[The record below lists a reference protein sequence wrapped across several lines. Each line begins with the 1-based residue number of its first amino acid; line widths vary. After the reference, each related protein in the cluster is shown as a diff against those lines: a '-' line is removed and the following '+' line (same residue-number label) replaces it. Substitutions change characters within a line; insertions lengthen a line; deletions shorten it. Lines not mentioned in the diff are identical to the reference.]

1 MSMATYLAGLLNSSG
16 LVPNSKLAFDGGS
29 LSMRNRIINGDMR
42 IDQRNAGASLSVSV
56 NSQIYTVDRWY
67 GFTLGAAL
75 AYQRVSGP
83 SGLQITGATSNT
95 YAVVGQK
102 IESNNIADLAGT
114 TVTISVNA
122 KSSSIT
128 TLTYSIDIPT
138 ALDNYTSVTNVALS
152 TITISPTAAT
162 YSFQVAL
169 PAGASNG
176 LRIEFRAA
184 VGITTGTLTL
194 TNMQLEAGT
203 AATSFERRLYG
214 LELALCQRYYEKS
227 YDDGTTPGT
236 ATNASITRF
245 PYGAASSLVFA
256 NAKFKV
262 SKRAIPSTVRTWDE
276 AGNLSRMS
284 HYNGNTSAL
293 TSNLNA
299 LASNWGGANEWGFS
313 ASTATAAAPGTY
325 TVHWDASAE
334 L

>member
-16 LVPNSKLAFDGGS
+16 LVSNSKLAFEGGS

-56 NSQIYTVDRWY
+56 SSQIYTVDRWY

-83 SGLQITGATSNT
+83 SGLQITGAASNS
-95 YAVVGQK
+95 YAVIGQK

-114 TVTISVNA
+114 TVTISLNV

-128 TLTYSIDIPT
+128 TLTYSIDFPT
-138 ALDNYTSVTNVALS
+138 ASDNYTSVTNVALS
-152 TITISPTAAT
+152 TITISPTATT

-184 VGITTGTLTL
+184 VGITTGTLTI
-194 TNMQLEAGT
+194 TNIQLEAGSV
-203 AATSFERRLYG
+203 ATPFERRQYG
-214 LELALCQRYYEKS
+214 QELMLCQRYYQLINNVYMTAYLAYAAGNNLQTTIS
-227 YDDGTTPGT
+227 LPVTMRTAPTASASGWSVQNVPSPTLTTTINTVVFDAISTVAGNCFYRTTTPT
-236 ATNASITRF
+236 T
-245 PYGAASSLVFA
+245 L
-256 NAKFKV
+256 
-262 SKRAIPSTVRTWDE
+262 
-276 AGNLSRMS
+276 
-284 HYNGNTSAL
+284 
-293 TSNLNA
+293 
-299 LASNWGGANEWGFS
+299 
-313 ASTATAAAPGTY
+313 
-325 TVHWDASAE
+325 SAE